1 MLDLNVK
8 LKCGSLI
15 KLIITCLSW
24 HIKSWIMSTNKENSQ
39 RKDVTKLENQVHR
52 MSVFSYQMKHFLC
65 RFIFR
70 RGISLCIFKSSD
82 CLNTALRNV
91 KGIIIKKET
100 ENLGLDVSQFFSKG
114 DFEIGRYHITHCKFT
129 GFRFPYSAS

>member
-1 MLDLNVK
+1 MSLS
-8 LKCGSLI
+8 LKI
-15 KLIITCLSW
+15 KCTEC
-24 HIKSWIMSTNKENSQ
+24 
-39 RKDVTKLENQVHR
+39 
-52 MSVFSYQMKHFLC
+52 QMKYFLC

-70 RGISLCIFKSSD
+70 RGISLCIFKRSD

-129 GFRFPYSAS
+129 GFSFPYSAS